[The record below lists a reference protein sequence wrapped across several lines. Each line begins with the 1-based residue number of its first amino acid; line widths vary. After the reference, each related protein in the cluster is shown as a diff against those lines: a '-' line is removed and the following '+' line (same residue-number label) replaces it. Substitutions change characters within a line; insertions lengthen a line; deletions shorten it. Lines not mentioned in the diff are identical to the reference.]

1 MKIYC
6 LFSWRTFS
14 NEDHYSDFLADEVV
28 SERRR
33 LLDVSALLVFRVGW
47 WSTPP
52 RENRLVTLHSYNIQK
67 YLWTLIFNEVLVWKL
82 WYFTRVTDVFSCSF
96 FSKTIITYRIYLDYE
111 CMYVNLDPIIVIS
124 KFVLVFTDFVW
135 IRGLNCWTYYYVVHL
150 FWWCGGV
157 SIELVAHWSVWLS
170 RSIRVQVHSPVR
182 AAAQWVCS
190 HSFSSQNLAS
200 HQQLLSL
207 AHATQLSIVRPQY
220 HSQLA

>member
-28 SERRR
+28 SERGR
-33 LLDVSALLVFRVGW
+33 LLDVSALPVFRVGW

-67 YLWTLIFNEVLVWKL
+67 YLWTLIFNEVLVWKRVC
-82 WYFTRVTDVFSCSF
+82 YRVTDVFSCSF
-96 FSKTIITYRIYLDYE
+96 LVKQLLFICLEYE

-157 SIELVAHWSVWLS
+157 SISSFLIGWFDWVV
-170 RSIRVQVHSPVR
+170 RSRVQVHSAVR

-200 HQQLLSL
+200 HQQLLRL